1 MTEDDQLVSFKPTG
15 VVEIAAVAP
24 PRSSNKA
31 LSIEEF
37 SKSMK
42 NFPQNLQRGNGC

>member
-31 LSIEEF
+31 LSREIEEF
-37 SKSMK
+37 SIF